1 VEGLA
6 GLTVSL
12 NLDVE
17 VVLVCDPEVSSGFE
31 VAACVLLFPFVDDSV
46 GVSVFVDSGGGTAG
60 VAFFVNMSRML
71 CRRSNS
77 GISFADKGSRS
88 FVLQSRRRFSPW
100 NMPGGFTIS
109 IKARSSSP
117 TFTLSEKVAKTGQ

>member
-1 VEGLA
+1 MEGLA

-12 NLDVE
+12 NLDVQVE
-17 VVLVCDPEVSSGFE
+17 LVCDSEISSDFD
-31 VAACVLLFPFVDDSV
+31 VAACVLLFPFAEDSA
-46 GVSVFVDSGGGTAG
+46 GMSLFVDSGGGTAG

-77 GISFADKGSRS
+77 GISLADKGSRS
-88 FVLQSRRRFSPW
+88 FVLQSRRRFPPW

-117 TFTLSEKVAKTGQ
+117 TVT